1 MNTIIYYIL
10 SLYWFVKDILRMG
23 YMMYQ
28 MVLYKRHLKKR
39 IEKNNFGRRE
49 EW

>member
-1 MNTIIYYIL
+1 MYYLLKIKWLVEDIINFVYQAL
-10 SLYWFVKDILRMG
+10 QLY
-23 YMMYQ
+23 
-28 MVLYKRHLKKR
+28 LYSRHLKMR

>member
-1 MNTIIYYIL
+1 MLDIRNIISYIKNIYFL
-10 SLYWFVKDILRMG
+10 W
-23 YMMYQ
+23 
-28 MVLYKRHLKKR
+28 LYKKHLKMR